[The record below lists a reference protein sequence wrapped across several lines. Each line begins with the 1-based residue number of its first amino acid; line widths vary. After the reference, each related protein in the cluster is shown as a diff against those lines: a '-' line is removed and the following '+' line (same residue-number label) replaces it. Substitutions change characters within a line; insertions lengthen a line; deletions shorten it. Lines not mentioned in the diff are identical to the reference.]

1 MGKVIYVDFRRQ
13 ARREE
18 MDALQERVA
27 ERLNYFSQF
36 QTFTEEQRKQSQEDN
51 IIFYKL
57 LEEAEEWNDE
67 EFVEYYGK

>member
-1 MGKVIYVDFRRQ
+1 MGKIIYVDFRRQ

-18 MDALQERVA
+18 MNALQERIA

-57 LEEAEEWNDE
+57 LKEAEEWNDE

>member
-1 MGKVIYVDFRRQ
+1 MGKIIYVDFRRQ

-18 MDALQERVA
+18 MNALQERVA

-51 IIFYKL
+51 ITFYKL
-57 LEEAEEWNDE
+57 LREAEEWNDE
-67 EFVEYYGK
+67 EFIEYYGK